1 MRKKR
6 EPILTAKQVSN
17 NVILQDMIES
27 LFNPNNKT
35 NKWKKPWDAK
45 NFKLQG
51 HINPFTGSDYYQGS
65 NAFFL
70 AFVQMKNGYKSFLW
84 LTTLNG
90 INLFGK
96 DTWCKI
102 IKGQKASNVF
112 KPFKVSI
119 EKTKSGKPE
128 LDDNGNPIF
137 CSFLKYKYSNVFNF
151 SQIVGKDKEADKII
165 NEIELKHKIDN
176 APKKEIPLNDLEL
189 ALIKGIDLKGGVN
202 IKAVDM
208 ACYSKTFDA
217 ITMPLKESFKNNDHF
232 LTTLFHESGH
242 STGHES
248 RLNRDMTGS
257 FGSMKYSFEELIV
270 ELGSTLLDDYYG
282 IKSNEISDN
291 HKAYLDSWYQ
301 GLKKNPTKLI
311 SACSNAEKV
320 FDYITT
326 RTDVQLEIMKKK
338 VA

>member
-1 MRKKR
+1 MKKKR
-6 EPILTAKQVSN
+6 EPVLTAKQVSN

-35 NKWKKPWDAK
+35 NKWQKPWDAK
-45 NFKLQG
+45 SFKLQG
-51 HINPFTGSDYYQGS
+51 HQNPCTKNVYQGS
-65 NAFFL
+65 NAFLL
-70 AFVQMKNGYKSFLW
+70 AFVQMKNNYNSFLW
-84 LTTLNG
+84 ITGLNG

-102 IKGQKASNVF
+102 VKGEKASNVF
-112 KPFKVSI
+112 KPFQISI

-128 LDDNGNPIF
+128 LDEDGNPIF

-151 SQIVGKDKEADKII
+151 SQLVGKDKNADKII
-165 NEIELKHKIDN
+165 NEIELKYKPEQ
-176 APKKEIPLNDLEL
+176 PKKEVPLNDLEV
-189 ALIKGIDLKGGVN
+189 ALIKGLDLKGGLQ
-202 IKAVDM
+202 IKPNDM
-208 ACYSKTFDA
+208 ACYSPTLDS
-217 ITMPLKESFKNNDHF
+217 ISMPLKESFKSDDHF

-242 STGHES
+242 ATGHAS

-270 ELGSTLLDDYYG
+270 ELGSTLLDDYYN
-282 IKSNEISDN
+282 IQSDEISDN
-291 HKAYLDSWYQ
+291 HKAYLTSWYE

-320 FDYITT
+320 FHYITT
-326 RTDVQLEIMKKK
+326 QTDVQLELMREK